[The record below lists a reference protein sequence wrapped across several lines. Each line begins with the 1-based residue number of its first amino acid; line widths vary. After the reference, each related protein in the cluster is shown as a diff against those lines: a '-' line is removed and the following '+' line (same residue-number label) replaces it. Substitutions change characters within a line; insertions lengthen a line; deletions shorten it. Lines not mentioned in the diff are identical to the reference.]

1 MSYRPLAHAGFPN
14 AGALEAAPRGRDL
27 LKLAHCRTDSSPGAR
42 IRLPNGS
49 RPRADTHVQV
59 CARHNRPVEVEI
71 CEGLVHGASN
81 RLAAEVVVRL
91 RASGQL
97 GEDGSAPLIRAL
109 SWSLWISHIRTPP
122 GDNRRMWA
130 GTLLSR
136 RLEVGPD
143 TDTTQLLR
151 ALWKED
157 DDRGSPD
164 SDLTAEI
171 RNRFAYNMKGIGW

>member
-1 MSYRPLAHAGFPN
+1 MCGCYRKDIGKIKD
-14 AGALEAAPRGRDL
+14 LEDVV
-27 LKLAHCRTDSSPGAR
+27 
-42 IRLPNGS
+42 N
-49 RPRADTHVQV
+49 
-59 CARHNRPVEVEI
+59 
-71 CEGLVHGASN
+71 SN
-81 RLAAEVVVRL
+81 
-91 RASGQL
+91 
-97 GEDGSAPLIRAL
+97 LIRAL

-151 ALWKED
+151 AMWKED

-164 SDLTAEI
+164 SDLTQEI